1 MLAGIFVSQG
11 TSFHSDNRETR
22 DRSGT
27 HIMYAL
33 WYLLTL
39 LCTTAF
45 TLEHNGQRLHS
56 RQKARPQQDTVNK
69 AVVAK
74 NGVML
79 QAFEWYMT
87 KDRQHWNRLQGQLSK
102 LSGLGVNHLWIPP
115 ATKAGFQG
123 SVGYDVYDWW
133 DLGEFNQKG
142 SIATS
147 YGTKAELQ
155 ALSKNA
161 TTYGI
166 GVLADAVMNQ
176 RSGADITLQCQ
187 AHRLDPN
194 NRFNRIS
201 GDQTIAAWVGF
212 QFPGRGTRYS
222 NKTYT
227 CADFTAVDY
236 DNLSGTNAV
245 WKLSGSNNDFA
256 SDVSQENGNYDF
268 LILADLA
275 YRNPSVQ
282 EDAKAWAKWYIQ
294 EIGLSG
300 FRIDAAKHISAAFQL
315 DLVNRINSPSTL
327 YIAEYLTG
335 DVSIVQRYSQSLQ
348 NKVSVF
354 DTTLQ
359 IRLHDFSTGARQDL
373 RTVFDSTWTTTNPA
387 KSVPYVNNHDTQP
400 GQAIESLN
408 ISGWFLPLAYAL
420 ILLRDTPSYPTVFW
434 GDLYGQ
440 RNSAGQFNPPQHGAT
455 VANLMLA
462 RRLYS
467 YGPQISYFD
476 AANSIGW
483 VRQGDSAR
491 ARPDGLAVLL
501 NNAQGTSS
509 SIRMN
514 VGSQHRGE
522 VWTSVLK
529 AADQVTIDAN
539 GWGVFS
545 VGAGTVNVYARSGA
559 PGRELFGRWDN
570 SFG

>member
-1 MLAGIFVSQG
+1 MNV
-11 TSFHSDNRETR
+11 
-22 DRSGT
+22 
-27 HIMYAL
+27 MYAL
-33 WYLLTL
+33 WCFLTFL
-39 LCTTAF
+39 STTAIA
-45 TLEHNGQRLHS
+45 LEHGGHRLQG
-56 RQKARPQQDTVNK
+56 RQKSRPQQGTVNR
-69 AVVAK
+69 ATVPR

-79 QAFEWYMT
+79 QTFEWYMT
-87 KDRQHWNRLQGQLSK
+87 KDQKHWNRLQAQLSK
-102 LSGLGVNHLWIPP
+102 LSGVGVDRLWIPP

-147 YGTKAELQ
+147 YGTKTELQ

-161 TTYGI
+161 SSYGI
-166 GVLADAVMNQ
+166 GILADAVMNQ
-176 RSGADITLQCQ
+176 RSGADVTMQCQ
-187 AHRLDPN
+187 AHKVDPN
-194 NRFNRIS
+194 NRYNRIS
-201 GDQTIAAWVGF
+201 GDQTIAAWIGF

-227 CADFTAVDY
+227 CTDFTAVDY
-236 DNLSGTNAV
+236 DNMSGTNAI
-245 WKLSGSNNDFA
+245 WKLSGNNNDFA

-300 FRIDAAKHISAAFQL
+300 FRFDAAKHISAAFQL
-315 DLVNRINSPSTL
+315 DLVNSINSLNTL
-327 YIAEYLTG
+327 SIAEYLTG
-335 DVSIVQRYSQSLQ
+335 DVSVVQKYSQSLQ
-348 NKVSVF
+348 NKVSIF
-354 DTTLQ
+354 DTTFQ
-359 IRLHDFSTGARQDL
+359 IRLHDFSTGALQDL
-373 RTVFDSTWTTTNPA
+373 RTVFNFTWTTTNPA
-387 KSVPYVNNHDTQP
+387 KAVPYVNNHDTQI

-440 RNSAGQFNPPQHGAT
+440 RNSAGQFNPPPHGSSI
-455 VANLMLA
+455 ANLMLA

-467 YGPQISYFD
+467 YGSQIDYFD
-476 AANSIGW
+476 TANSIGW

-491 ARPDGLAVLL
+491 GRPDGLAVLL
-501 NNAQGTSS
+501 NNAQGSSS

-529 AADQVTIDAN
+529 AANQVTIDAN

-545 VGAGTVNVYARSGA
+545 VSAGTVNVYARSGA
-559 PGRELFGRWDN
+559 PGRELFGRWDY
-570 SFG
+570 SF